1 MIGRLTGTLIEKNPP
16 ALLIDVQG
24 VGYEVDA
31 PMSTFYSL
39 PDLNENL
46 SLFIHMVV
54 REDAQLLYGFATRTE
69 RVLFRALLKVNGIGA
84 KDALFIL
91 SGMST
96 DEFLACVATKDVNA
110 LVRIPGIG
118 KKTAERLLVEL
129 QDKVDTLDIGGL
141 STGTLPKTNDE
152 TARTQAEEAL
162 AALGYKAVEAV
173 KLLDKHASPDDTVE
187 QMIRA
192 ALRGAAR

>member
-1 MIGRLTGTLIEKNPP
+1 MLLTETGTLIEKNPP

-152 TARTQAEEAL
+152 TARTQA
-162 AALGYKAVEAV
+162 G
-173 KLLDKHASPDDTVE
+173 SE
-187 QMIRA
+187 QRYAEPRVSRRA
-192 ALRGAAR
+192 